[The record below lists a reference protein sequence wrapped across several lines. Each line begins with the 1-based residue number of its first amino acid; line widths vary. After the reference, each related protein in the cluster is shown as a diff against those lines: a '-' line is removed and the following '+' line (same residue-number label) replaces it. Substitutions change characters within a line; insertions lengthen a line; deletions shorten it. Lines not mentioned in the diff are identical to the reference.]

1 MTVKQDDF
9 RDLFA
14 SDLAFATQ
22 AQHVFGVLS
31 LALVPNP
38 GLAGKKWL
46 EAFALKVIEKG
57 NGRNTGITITS
68 GLMLVFADTLGT

>member
-38 GLAGKKWL
+38 GLAGK
-46 EAFALKVIEKG
+46 
-57 NGRNTGITITS
+57 NGWKPSR
-68 GLMLVFADTLGT
+68 

>member
-38 GLAGKKWL
+38 GLAGKKMAGSL
-46 EAFALKVIEKG
+46 RAEGYREG
-57 NGRNTGITITS
+57 
-68 GLMLVFADTLGT
+68 